1 MARVYFLML
10 LYMPKIFSASLWV
23 NFLLAVV
30 RHGYVPKLLK
40 DCILLLIPKPGK
52 DLTCSDNYRPS
63 ALAPTLSKVLEWC
76 ILLRYGDSF
85 STSPLQFR
93 FKPGLSADMCTGL
106 IENVIS
112 RYCFNGSN
120 VCGCFL
126 DTLKAFDRVS
136 HLKLF
141 SKLLEKDLPPIII
154 SMFFSWYRDQ
164 NPQFSGTKLLQS
176 FSQFLMELDKVVSYH
191 PYFLL
196 SILINYWPDWNLKLL
211 VAIGHTILLDTGEP
225 TLMPIKCALTLR
237 CQTIS
242 TSEQKTQW
250 WSLLHEHLLIIT
262 PIYYLNIISFI
273 HINLFLHLLWWVQ
286 WNN

>member
-120 VCGCFL
+120 VFRCFL
-126 DTLKAFDRVS
+126 DTLKAFDQVS

-141 SKLLEKDLPPIII
+141 
-154 SMFFSWYRDQ
+154 Q
-164 NPQFSGTKLLQS
+164 NPQFSSTKLFQS
-176 FSQFLMELDKVVSYH
+176 FSQFLMELDKVVFYH
-191 PYFLL
+191 PYSLL
-196 SILINYWPDWNLKLL
+196 S
-211 VAIGHTILLDTGEP
+211 TR
-225 TLMPIKCALTLR
+225 IK
-237 CQTIS
+237 
-242 TSEQKTQW
+242 K
-250 WSLLHEHLLIIT
+250 H
-262 PIYYLNIISFI
+262 
-273 HINLFLHLLWWVQ
+273 
-286 WNN
+286 